1 MPRRKKGAGL
11 NEHVEN
17 YIEEESDFTPD
28 ENRLEKHRNR
38 YYKAYAEANGI
49 PLKVKKPSGS
59 MFKKSKFVI
68 NPIIV
73 NSFNKRVE
81 QTKLRKKIEEE
92 ERSKRQEEIIRR
104 NLEKDKMKQAKQ
116 KLLTRSGAFQE
127 NETNED
133 KKKASQNF
141 VKMRKTLKKR
151 GRSKLRKTRKNPD
164 DLSTNALTPEE
175 RDKIVRE
182 QMLNADHSKM
192 NQAAGKRKTRRKRGK
207 GPAFSKTSGMVRRRM
222 ELRNAAMEKA
232 RKNFLKKYDEY
243 MKEKGDKTG
252 ILPSAEQ
259 MNEWVK
265 ESRENVFHPNAD
277 DYTEKKYKGIKYTAQ
292 KGGKRRR
299 KRKRRRTKK
308 KCRIKKRKTKKRR
321 R

>member
-17 YIEEESDFTPD
+17 YIEEEGDFRPD
-28 ENRLEKHRNR
+28 QNLLDKHRNK
-38 YYKAYAEANGI
+38 YYKAYSEANGI

-59 MFKKSKFVI
+59 MFKKSKYVI

-81 QTKLRKKIEEE
+81 KTKLRKKIEEE

-116 KLLTRSGAFQE
+116 KLLTRSGAFEE
-127 NETNED
+127 NETKED
-133 KKKASQNF
+133 KKKASQKF
-141 VKMRKTLKKR
+141 MKMRKTVKNR
-151 GRSKLRKTRKNPD
+151 GQSKLRKTIKNPD
-164 DLSTNALTPEE
+164 YLSTNALTPEE

-182 QMLNADHSKM
+182 QIRVPLYSRMKQS
-192 NQAAGKRKTRRKRGK
+192 AGRK
-207 GPAFSKTSGMVRRRM
+207 
-222 ELRNAAMEKA
+222 
-232 RKNFLKKYDEY
+232 
-243 MKEKGDKTG
+243 
-252 ILPSAEQ
+252 
-259 MNEWVK
+259 
-265 ESRENVFHPNAD
+265 
-277 DYTEKKYKGIKYTAQ
+277 
-292 KGGKRRR
+292 R

-308 KCRIKKRKTKKRR
+308 KRRRKKRKTKKRR

>member
-11 NEHVEN
+11 NEHIEN
-17 YIEEESDFTPD
+17 YIEEEGDFRPD
-28 ENRLEKHRNR
+28 QTLLDKHRNR

-68 NPIIV
+68 NPVIV

-92 ERSKRQEEIIRR
+92 ERNKRQEEIIRR

-164 DLSTNALTPEE
+164 NLSTNALTQKE
-175 RDKIVRE
+175 RDSIVRE
-182 QMLNADHSKM
+182 QMLNATHSKM
-192 NQAAGKRKTRRKRGK
+192 DQAAGRR
-207 GPAFSKTSGMVRRRM
+207 
-222 ELRNAAMEKA
+222 
-232 RKNFLKKYDEY
+232 
-243 MKEKGDKTG
+243 
-252 ILPSAEQ
+252 
-259 MNEWVK
+259 
-265 ESRENVFHPNAD
+265 
-277 DYTEKKYKGIKYTAQ
+277 
-292 KGGKRRR
+292 
-299 KRKRRRTKK
+299 RKRRRTKK
-308 KCRIKKRKTKKRR
+308 KRRRKKRKTKKRKR
-321 R
+321 

>member
-17 YIEEESDFTPD
+17 YIEEEEDFRPD
-28 ENRLEKHRNR
+28 QNLLDKHRNR
-38 YYKAYAEANGI
+38 YYKAYAEANRM

-133 KKKASQNF
+133 KKNASQKFMN
-141 VKMRKTLKKR
+141 MRKTLKKR
-151 GRSKLRKTRKNPD
+151 GPSKLRKTRKNPD
-164 DLSTNALTPEE
+164 NLSTNALTQKE
-175 RDKIVRE
+175 RDSIVRE
-182 QMLNADHSKM
+182 QMLNASHSKM
-192 NQAAGKRKTRRKRGK
+192 NQAAGKRRKKRRSKKRKTRRKRCK
-207 GPAFSKTSGMVRRRM
+207 NK
-222 ELRNAAMEKA
+222 
-232 RKNFLKKYDEY
+232 RK
-243 MKEKGDKTG
+243 
-252 ILPSAEQ
+252 S
-259 MNEWVK
+259 
-265 ESRENVFHPNAD
+265 
-277 DYTEKKYKGIKYTAQ
+277 
-292 KGGKRRR
+292 KRRR
-299 KRKRRRTKK
+299 
-308 KCRIKKRKTKKRR
+308 
-321 R
+321 

>member
-11 NEHVEN
+11 NEHIEN
-17 YIEEESDFTPD
+17 YIEEEGDFRPD
-28 ENRLEKHRNR
+28 QNLLEKHRNR

-59 MFKKSKFVI
+59 MFKKSKLVI

-92 ERSKRQEEIIRR
+92 ERNKRQEEIIRR

-164 DLSTNALTPEE
+164 NLSTNALTQKE
-175 RDKIVRE
+175 RDSIVRE
-182 QMLNADHSKM
+182 QMLNATHSKM
-192 NQAAGKRKTRRKRGK
+192 DQAAGRR
-207 GPAFSKTSGMVRRRM
+207 
-222 ELRNAAMEKA
+222 
-232 RKNFLKKYDEY
+232 
-243 MKEKGDKTG
+243 
-252 ILPSAEQ
+252 
-259 MNEWVK
+259 
-265 ESRENVFHPNAD
+265 
-277 DYTEKKYKGIKYTAQ
+277 
-292 KGGKRRR
+292 
-299 KRKRRRTKK
+299 RKRRRTKRK
-308 KCRIKKRKTKKRR
+308 RRRKKRKTKKRR

>member
-11 NEHVEN
+11 NEHIEN
-17 YIEEESDFTPD
+17 YIEEEGDFRPD
-28 ENRLEKHRNR
+28 QTLLDKHRNK

-92 ERSKRQEEIIRR
+92 ERNKRQEEIIRR

-164 DLSTNALTPEE
+164 NLSTNALTQKE
-175 RDKIVRE
+175 RDSIVRE
-182 QMLNADHSKM
+182 QMLNATHSKM
-192 NQAAGKRKTRRKRGK
+192 DQAAGRR
-207 GPAFSKTSGMVRRRM
+207 
-222 ELRNAAMEKA
+222 
-232 RKNFLKKYDEY
+232 
-243 MKEKGDKTG
+243 
-252 ILPSAEQ
+252 
-259 MNEWVK
+259 
-265 ESRENVFHPNAD
+265 
-277 DYTEKKYKGIKYTAQ
+277 
-292 KGGKRRR
+292 
-299 KRKRRRTKK
+299 RKRRRTKK
-308 KCRIKKRKTKKRR
+308 KRRRKKRKTKKRR

>member
-17 YIEEESDFTPD
+17 YIEEEGDFRPD
-28 ENRLEKHRNR
+28 QTLLDKHRNR

-68 NPIIV
+68 NPVIV

-92 ERSKRQEEIIRR
+92 ERNKRQEEIIRR

-164 DLSTNALTPEE
+164 NLSTNALTQKE
-175 RDKIVRE
+175 RDSIVRE
-182 QMLNADHSKM
+182 QMLNATHSKM
-192 NQAAGKRKTRRKRGK
+192 DQAAGRR
-207 GPAFSKTSGMVRRRM
+207 
-222 ELRNAAMEKA
+222 
-232 RKNFLKKYDEY
+232 
-243 MKEKGDKTG
+243 
-252 ILPSAEQ
+252 
-259 MNEWVK
+259 
-265 ESRENVFHPNAD
+265 
-277 DYTEKKYKGIKYTAQ
+277 
-292 KGGKRRR
+292 
-299 KRKRRRTKK
+299 RKRRRTKK
-308 KCRIKKRKTKKRR
+308 KRRRKKRKTKKRR

>member
-11 NEHVEN
+11 NEHIEN
-17 YIEEESDFTPD
+17 YIEEEGDFRPD
-28 ENRLEKHRNR
+28 QTLLDKHRNR

-68 NPIIV
+68 NPVIV

-92 ERSKRQEEIIRR
+92 ERNKRQEEIIRR

-164 DLSTNALTPEE
+164 NLSTNALTQKE
-175 RDKIVRE
+175 RDSIVRE
-182 QMLNADHSKM
+182 QMLNATHSKM
-192 NQAAGKRKTRRKRGK
+192 DQAAGRR
-207 GPAFSKTSGMVRRRM
+207 
-222 ELRNAAMEKA
+222 
-232 RKNFLKKYDEY
+232 
-243 MKEKGDKTG
+243 
-252 ILPSAEQ
+252 
-259 MNEWVK
+259 
-265 ESRENVFHPNAD
+265 
-277 DYTEKKYKGIKYTAQ
+277 
-292 KGGKRRR
+292 
-299 KRKRRRTKK
+299 RKRRRTKK
-308 KCRIKKRKTKKRR
+308 KRRRKKRKTKKRR

>member
-11 NEHVEN
+11 NEHIEN
-17 YIEEESDFTPD
+17 YIEEEGDFRPD
-28 ENRLEKHRNR
+28 QTLLDKHRNR

-92 ERSKRQEEIIRR
+92 ERNKRQEEIIRR

-164 DLSTNALTPEE
+164 NLSTNALTQKE
-175 RDKIVRE
+175 RDSIVRE
-182 QMLNADHSKM
+182 QMLNATHSKM
-192 NQAAGKRKTRRKRGK
+192 DQAAGRR
-207 GPAFSKTSGMVRRRM
+207 
-222 ELRNAAMEKA
+222 
-232 RKNFLKKYDEY
+232 
-243 MKEKGDKTG
+243 
-252 ILPSAEQ
+252 
-259 MNEWVK
+259 
-265 ESRENVFHPNAD
+265 
-277 DYTEKKYKGIKYTAQ
+277 
-292 KGGKRRR
+292 
-299 KRKRRRTKK
+299 RKRRRTKK
-308 KCRIKKRKTKKRR
+308 KRRRKKRKTKKRR

>member
-11 NEHVEN
+11 NEHIEN
-17 YIEEESDFTPD
+17 YIEEEGDFRPD
-28 ENRLEKHRNR
+28 QTLLDKHRNR

-49 PLKVKKPSGS
+49 PLKVKKSSGS

-68 NPIIV
+68 NPVIV

-92 ERSKRQEEIIRR
+92 ERNKRQEEIIRR

-151 GRSKLRKTRKNPD
+151 GPSKLRKTRKNPD
-164 DLSTNALTPEE
+164 NLSTNALTQKE
-175 RDKIVRE
+175 RDSIVRE
-182 QMLNADHSKM
+182 QMLNATHSKM
-192 NQAAGKRKTRRKRGK
+192 DQAAGRR
-207 GPAFSKTSGMVRRRM
+207 
-222 ELRNAAMEKA
+222 
-232 RKNFLKKYDEY
+232 
-243 MKEKGDKTG
+243 
-252 ILPSAEQ
+252 
-259 MNEWVK
+259 
-265 ESRENVFHPNAD
+265 
-277 DYTEKKYKGIKYTAQ
+277 
-292 KGGKRRR
+292 
-299 KRKRRRTKK
+299 RKRRRTKK
-308 KCRIKKRKTKKRR
+308 KRRRKKRKTKKRR

>member
-11 NEHVEN
+11 NEHIEN
-17 YIEEESDFTPD
+17 YIEEEGDFRPD
-28 ENRLEKHRNR
+28 QTLLDKHRNK

-59 MFKKSKFVI
+59 MFKKSKLVI

-92 ERSKRQEEIIRR
+92 ERNKRQEEIIRR

-141 VKMRKTLKKR
+141 VKMRKTLKNR

-164 DLSTNALTPEE
+164 SLSTNALTQKE
-175 RDKIVRE
+175 RDSIVRE
-182 QMLNADHSKM
+182 QMLNATHSKM
-192 NQAAGKRKTRRKRGK
+192 DQAAGRR
-207 GPAFSKTSGMVRRRM
+207 
-222 ELRNAAMEKA
+222 
-232 RKNFLKKYDEY
+232 
-243 MKEKGDKTG
+243 
-252 ILPSAEQ
+252 
-259 MNEWVK
+259 
-265 ESRENVFHPNAD
+265 
-277 DYTEKKYKGIKYTAQ
+277 
-292 KGGKRRR
+292 
-299 KRKRRRTKK
+299 RKRRRTKRK
-308 KCRIKKRKTKKRR
+308 RRRKKRKTKKRR

>member
-17 YIEEESDFTPD
+17 YIEEEEDFRPD
-28 ENRLEKHRNR
+28 QNLLDKHRNR
-38 YYKAYAEANGI
+38 YYKAYAEANRM

-133 KKKASQNF
+133 KKNASQKFMN
-141 VKMRKTLKKR
+141 MRKTLKKR
-151 GRSKLRKTRKNPD
+151 GPSKLRKTRKNPD
-164 DLSTNALTPEE
+164 NLSTNALTQKE
-175 RDKIVRE
+175 RDSIVRE
-182 QMLNADHSKM
+182 QMLNASHSKM
-192 NQAAGKRKTRRKRGK
+192 NQAAGKRRKKRRSKKRKTRRKR
-207 GPAFSKTSGMVRRRM
+207 
-222 ELRNAAMEKA
+222 
-232 RKNFLKKYDEY
+232 RKNKRK
-243 MKEKGDKTG
+243 
-252 ILPSAEQ
+252 S
-259 MNEWVK
+259 
-265 ESRENVFHPNAD
+265 
-277 DYTEKKYKGIKYTAQ
+277 
-292 KGGKRRR
+292 KRRR
-299 KRKRRRTKK
+299 
-308 KCRIKKRKTKKRR
+308 
-321 R
+321 

>member
-11 NEHVEN
+11 NEHIEN
-17 YIEEESDFTPD
+17 YIEEEGDFRPD
-28 ENRLEKHRNR
+28 QTLLDKHRNK

-59 MFKKSKFVI
+59 MFKKSKLVI

-92 ERSKRQEEIIRR
+92 ERNKRQEEIIRR

-164 DLSTNALTPEE
+164 NLSTNALTQKE
-175 RDKIVRE
+175 RDSIVRE
-182 QMLNADHSKM
+182 QMLNATHSKM
-192 NQAAGKRKTRRKRGK
+192 DQAAGRR
-207 GPAFSKTSGMVRRRM
+207 
-222 ELRNAAMEKA
+222 
-232 RKNFLKKYDEY
+232 
-243 MKEKGDKTG
+243 
-252 ILPSAEQ
+252 
-259 MNEWVK
+259 
-265 ESRENVFHPNAD
+265 
-277 DYTEKKYKGIKYTAQ
+277 
-292 KGGKRRR
+292 
-299 KRKRRRTKK
+299 RKRRRTKRK
-308 KCRIKKRKTKKRR
+308 RRRKKRKTKKRR

>member
-11 NEHVEN
+11 NEHIEN
-17 YIEEESDFTPD
+17 YIEEEGDFRPD
-28 ENRLEKHRNR
+28 QTLLDKHRNK

-49 PLKVKKPSGS
+49 PLKVKKLSGS
-59 MFKKSKFVI
+59 MFKKSKLVI

-92 ERSKRQEEIIRR
+92 ERNKRQEEIIRR

-141 VKMRKTLKKR
+141 VKMRKTLKNR

-164 DLSTNALTPEE
+164 SLSTNALTQKE
-175 RDKIVRE
+175 RDSIVRE
-182 QMLNADHSKM
+182 QMLNATHSKM
-192 NQAAGKRKTRRKRGK
+192 DQAAGRR
-207 GPAFSKTSGMVRRRM
+207 
-222 ELRNAAMEKA
+222 
-232 RKNFLKKYDEY
+232 
-243 MKEKGDKTG
+243 
-252 ILPSAEQ
+252 
-259 MNEWVK
+259 
-265 ESRENVFHPNAD
+265 
-277 DYTEKKYKGIKYTAQ
+277 
-292 KGGKRRR
+292 
-299 KRKRRRTKK
+299 RKRRRTKRK
-308 KCRIKKRKTKKRR
+308 RRRKKRKTKKRR

>member
-1 MPRRKKGAGL
+1 MPRGKKGAGL
-11 NEHVEN
+11 NEHIEN
-17 YIEEESDFTPD
+17 YIEEEADFRPD
-28 ENRLEKHRNR
+28 QTLLDKHRNR

-92 ERSKRQEEIIRR
+92 ERNKRQEEIIRR

-151 GRSKLRKTRKNPD
+151 GPSKLRKTRKNPD
-164 DLSTNALTPEE
+164 NLSTNALTQKE
-175 RDKIVRE
+175 RDSIVRE
-182 QMLNADHSKM
+182 QIQNPAYSRM
-192 NQAAGKRKTRRKRGK
+192 NQAAGRRK
-207 GPAFSKTSGMVRRRM
+207 
-222 ELRNAAMEKA
+222 
-232 RKNFLKKYDEY
+232 
-243 MKEKGDKTG
+243 
-252 ILPSAEQ
+252 
-259 MNEWVK
+259 
-265 ESRENVFHPNAD
+265 
-277 DYTEKKYKGIKYTAQ
+277 
-292 KGGKRRR
+292 

-308 KCRIKKRKTKKRR
+308 KRRRNRKKSRKNKRKSKRR